1 MKYEVGQGVLY
12 KTSFEDEPR
21 FEFGI
26 IIQVDPDVE
35 KYPYR
40 IIFASDD
47 EDDDWYSEEG
57 VDTMVYD
64 YMRMYFNLQD
74 ENAKDS

>member
-1 MKYEVGQGVLY
+1 MVLAIAA
-12 KTSFEDEPR
+12 KIISLPSGLA
-21 FEFGI
+21 FGI